1 MKKIVGLLMVIMLL
15 MSLAACAN
23 SDPKEAQSAEV
34 SDTSATDATAESK
47 SSDADTKTTEKTE
60 DTSAAVAGIAL
71 DGSWPSE
78 TVKIAFEC
86 FDTTDEQFLA
96 IQTYYAYLAQYFNIE
111 IMYSES
117 IASAEDEL
125 KFIENAAA
133 AGCKAVIGYYNVAE
147 GQAVQLA
154 IDKGMYYWGGADK
167 ASIYDKFVDNDMYLG
182 GYDGGDAN
190 YMAGYAMGKALIDAG
205 CEKLVYT
212 SGGRDFGIDF
222 FIDRSAG
229 FYAAVDE
236 AKKTNPNVEVVYDVS
251 GWPGTDSF
259 VADQTKVCDMDIDG
273 IGNSFS
279 ALVWI
284 QPLQS
289 VGKFETVKMSTLGN
303 TNEAYQGLMGAGS
316 IIAIVYENEEVQFG
330 GAIPMI
336 LNAVNGDNA
345 VNRNNNKAANYQVS
359 AWLIQ
364 NPAEINAIVDKHG
377 AGEYYVSAEEVASMI
392 KTFNPEATYQ
402 TLSGLYAA
410 KTMDIILK

>member
-1 MKKIVGLLMVIMLL
+1 MKKITALLMVVMMLIGL
-15 MSLAACAN
+15 TGCGN
-23 SDPKEAQSAEV
+23 SDSKTETTTEPTTTEATTTETTTT
-34 SDTSATDATAESK
+34 DTTADTAATD
-47 SSDADTKTTEKTE
+47 TEVTP
-60 DTSAAVAGIAL
+60 TIAL

-96 IQTYYAYLAQYFNIE
+96 IQTYYEYLAQYYNIE
-111 IMYSES
+111 MMYSES

-190 YMAGYAMGKALIDAG
+190 YMAGYSMGKALIDAG

-236 AKKTNPNVEVVYDVS
+236 AKKSNPNIEVVYDVS

-289 VGKFETVKMSTLGN
+289 VGKFESVKMSTIGN
-303 TNEAYQGLMGAGS
+303 TNEAYRGLMGAGS

-345 VNRNNNKAANYQVS
+345 VNRNDSKAANYMVTQ
-359 AWLIQ
+359 WLIQ
-364 NPAEINAIVDKHG
+364 NPAEINAIFEKHEN
-377 AGEYYVSAEEVASMI
+377 GEYYVTAEEVASCI
-392 KTFNPEATYQ
+392 KAFNPDASYETI
-402 TLSGLYAA
+402 TSLYGA
-410 KTMDIILK
+410 KTIDIILK